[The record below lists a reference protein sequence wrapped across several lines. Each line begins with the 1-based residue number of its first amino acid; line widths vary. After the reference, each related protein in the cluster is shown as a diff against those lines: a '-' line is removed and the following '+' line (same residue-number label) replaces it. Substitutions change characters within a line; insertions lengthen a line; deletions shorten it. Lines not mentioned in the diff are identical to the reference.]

1 MNPRLPLYHR
11 IEKDLK
17 NKIFSGQYK
26 PGDILPSERELI
38 EIYKV
43 SRLTA
48 REAVSRLANQGLV
61 NKIQGKGTF
70 VSTQKSESNMGSLY
84 SEGEEVLMR
93 NYEIKTKVLDLKIII
108 PDAMICKSLKIEDCK
123 EKVAYMER
131 LRYANNYP
139 VALIKSYIPYS
150 LVPDFELIDFT
161 NRSLYRTLEESYRM
175 QLYDADEIIEAVK
188 ADARSAELLEIKKGT
203 PLLYNHRTVRLLDRS
218 TIEYETVMYRS
229 DIYKYHNRLK
239 GARNLAALSGS

>member
-11 IEKDLK
+11 IENDLK
-17 NKIFSGQYK
+17 NKIFSGHYK

-61 NKIQGKGTF
+61 EKIQGKGTF
-70 VSTQKSESNMGSLY
+70 VSTPKPEHSMGSLY

-108 PDAMICKSLKIEDCK
+108 PDAIVSKNLKLEDSK
-123 EKVAYMER
+123 EKVIYLER

-139 VALIKSYIPYS
+139 VALIKSYLPHR
-150 LVPDFELIDFT
+150 LVPDLELVDFT
-161 NRSLYRTLEESYRM
+161 NKSLYKTLEESYRM
-175 QLYDADEIIEAVK
+175 QLYDANEIIEAVK
-188 ADARSAELLEIKKGT
+188 ADTRSADLLEIKRGT
-203 PLLYNHRTVRLLDRS
+203 PLLFNHRTVRLLDRT

-229 DIYKYHNRLK
+229 DIYKYHNRLT
-239 GARNLAALSGS
+239 GAGNLAALSGS

>member
-11 IEKDLK
+11 IENDLK
-17 NKIFSGQYK
+17 NKIYSGHYK

-70 VSTQKSESNMGSLY
+70 VATPQQDYSMGSLY
-84 SEGEEVLMR
+84 SGGEEVLMR

-108 PDAMICKSLKIEDCK
+108 PDAIVSKNLKLPEDK
-123 EKVAYMER
+123 EEVIYLER
-131 LRYANNYP
+131 LRYANNNP
-139 VALIKSYIPYS
+139 FALIKSYLPHR
-150 LVPDFELIDFT
+150 LVPDLELVDFT
-161 NRSLYRTLEESYRM
+161 NKSLYRTLEESYRM
-175 QLYDADEIIEAVK
+175 QLYDANEIIEAVK
-188 ADARSAELLEIKKGT
+188 ADARSAELLDIKRGT
-203 PLLYNHRTVRLLDRS
+203 PLLFNHRTVRLLDRT

-229 DIYKYHNRLK
+229 DIYKCHNRLV
-239 GARNLAALSGS
+239 GAANLGALSEN

>member
-1 MNPRLPLYHR
+1 MDPRLPLYHR
-11 IEKDLK
+11 IENDLK
-17 NKIFSGQYK
+17 NKIFSGNYK

-61 NKIQGKGTF
+61 RKIQGKGTF
-70 VSTQKSESNMGSLY
+70 VSTPKSENSMGSLY

-93 NYEIKTKVLDLKIII
+93 NYEIKTKVIDLKIII
-108 PDAMICKSLKIEDCK
+108 PDAMVSKYLELEDSK
-123 EKVAYMER
+123 EKVVYLER

-139 VALIKSYIPYS
+139 VALIKSYLPCS
-150 LVPDFELIDFT
+150 LVPDLELVDFT
-161 NRSLYRTLEESYRM
+161 NKSLYRTLEESYRM
-175 QLYDADEIIEAVK
+175 QLYDANEIIEAVK
-188 ADARSAELLEIKKGT
+188 ADSRCADLLGIKQGA
-203 PLLYNHRTVRLLDRS
+203 PLLFNHRTVRLLDRT

-229 DIYKYHNRLK
+229 DIYKYRNRLI
-239 GARNLAALSGS
+239 GAGNLAALSGS